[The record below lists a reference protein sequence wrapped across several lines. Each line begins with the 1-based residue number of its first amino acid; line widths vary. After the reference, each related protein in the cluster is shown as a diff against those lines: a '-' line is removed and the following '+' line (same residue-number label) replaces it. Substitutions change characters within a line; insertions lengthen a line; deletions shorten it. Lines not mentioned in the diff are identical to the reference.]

1 MKRADKSAMATRN
14 LDLFI
19 SNVSEDEILN
29 LRTMSSVRGGSD
41 DGEANG
47 SEPIVIIPK
56 PPQQ

>member
-19 SNVSEDEILN
+19 TKVSENEILN
-29 LRTMSSVRGGSD
+29 LRTMSNIRGGSD
-41 DGEANG
+41 DGEGNG
-47 SEPIVIIPK
+47 SVPIVIMPK